1 MLIKRRIRLGDRI
14 FYICCECEY
23 NQKDEYIAPELK
35 NYKDKYYDD
44 GDLSILIEK
53 IEKNYNAST
62 YKKYDSERWLMT
74 DCLYI
79 YDNVPFISGVEDC
92 RVSSVDGSIVSSSYI
107 TTDELNEYIKNKNI
121 EMNDKNKFKLWDERT
136 WFLK

>member
-1 MLIKRRIRLGDRI
+1 MLINRRIKLGDRN
-14 FYICCECEY
+14 FYINCECEY
-23 NQKDEYIAPELK
+23 NKKDGYIALELK

-53 IEKNYNAST
+53 IENNYDDST
-62 YKKYDSERWLMT
+62 YKKYDTEKWLVS

-79 YDNVPFISGVEDC
+79 YDNIPFISGVGDYK
-92 RVSSVDGSIVSSSYI
+92 VSPVDGNIVSTTYI
-107 TTDELNEYIKNKNI
+107 SKEELDEFIKNNNI
-121 EMNDKNKFKLWDERT
+121 EMNDKNKFKLVDERT

>member
-1 MLIKRRIRLGDRI
+1 MLINRRIKLGDRN
-14 FYICCECEY
+14 FYISCECEY
-23 NQKDEYIAPELK
+23 NKKDGYIALELK

-53 IEKNYNAST
+53 IENNYDDST
-62 YKKYDSERWLMT
+62 YKKYDTEKWLVS

-79 YDNVPFISGVEDC
+79 YDNIPFISGVGDYK
-92 RVSSVDGSIVSSSYI
+92 VSPVDGNIVSTTYI
-107 TTDELNEYIKNKNI
+107 SKEELDEFIKNNNI
-121 EMNDKNKFKLWDERT
+121 EMNDKNKFKLVDERT

>member
-1 MLIKRRIRLGDRI
+1 MLINRRIKLGDRN
-14 FYICCECEY
+14 FYISCECEY
-23 NQKDEYIAPELK
+23 NKKDGYIALELK

-53 IEKNYNAST
+53 IENNYDDST
-62 YKKYDSERWLMT
+62 YKKYDTEKWLVS

-79 YDNVPFISGVEDC
+79 YDNIPFISGVGDY
-92 RVSSVDGSIVSSSYI
+92 RVSPVDGNIVSTTYI
-107 TTDELNEYIKNKNI
+107 SKEELDEFIKNNNI
-121 EMNDKNKFKLWDERT
+121 EMNDKNKFKLVDERT

>member
-1 MLIKRRIRLGDRI
+1 MLINRRIKLGDRN
-14 FYICCECEY
+14 FYISCECEY
-23 NQKDEYIAPELK
+23 NKKDGYIALELK

-53 IEKNYNAST
+53 IENNYDDST
-62 YKKYDSERWLMT
+62 YKKYDTEKWLVS

-79 YDNVPFISGVEDC
+79 YDNIPFISGVGDYK
-92 RVSSVDGSIVSSSYI
+92 VSPVDGNIVSTTYI
-107 TTDELNEYIKNKNI
+107 SNVELDDFIKNNNI
-121 EMNDKNKFKLWDERT
+121 EMNDKNQFKLVDERT